1 MKAGFYEANITPP
14 LDCVM
19 PGYYDLNHKGV
30 GIDEELY
37 AKAVVVQDGKDT
49 VAIVAIDACFITA
62 DIHDIVT
69 KRISEFTDIK
79 PDNVSI
85 SAVHT
90 HKGVPIAN
98 QPELGLDADAEF
110 TSVCHRKIADAVI
123 LASQRLQD
131 VTITYDTVQVPGLAH
146 NRTSIMPN
154 GTYRT
159 WISDDSVEASKLAG
173 EDNTFTVM
181 SFKTNEGKLIGSVSN
196 FALHSDST
204 GHYGFYSGDYSSV
217 ISSTLKEKYGN
228 DFVSVFLLGTC
239 GDINHEDHHRAS
251 RHDPMCY
258 HRVIGRKLGENAISL
273 IENATPITK
282 TGVKSSKELVSFKM
296 RIPSYDEA
304 LKELAVMDE
313 RCYEWCRDF
322 FWKNY
327 FYYMAMNDKTE
338 RKLYLQCIRIG
349 EVCIHFLPG
358 EDFVETGLS
367 IKEASPFEKSFVVE
381 LSNSQ
386 VGYVPTKRAFDK
398 EKTRLYETSL
408 APGNDLVPEA
418 ADQFIAKSV
427 ELANKLL

>member
-69 KRISEFTDIK
+69 ERISRLAGIDA
-79 PDNVSI
+79 DNVAI

-90 HKGVPIAN
+90 HKGVPIADC
-98 QPELGLDADAEF
+98 PEYNLAADSAF
-110 TSVCHRKIADAVI
+110 RDVCYRKIADAVV
-123 LASQRLQD
+123 LASQRLQE
-131 VTITYDTVQVPGLAH
+131 VTISYDTVQVPGLAH

-159 WISDDSVEASKLAG
+159 WIADDSVETSKLAG

-181 SFKTNEGKLIGSVSN
+181 SFKTAEGKIIGSVSN
-196 FALHSDST
+196 FALHSDCT

-239 GDINHEDHHRAS
+239 GDINHEDHHVAS
-251 RHDPMCY
+251 RPDPMCY
-258 HRVIGRKLGENAISL
+258 HRVIGRKLGESAINL

-282 TGVKSSKELVSFKM
+282 TGVKSVKELITFKK
-296 RIPSYDEA
+296 RVPSYDEA
-304 LKELAVMDE
+304 LKELAIMDE

-327 FYYMAMNDKTE
+327 FYYMATNNTDE
-338 RKLYLQCIRIG
+338 VQLYLQCIKIG

-367 IKEASPFEKSFVVE
+367 IKDDSPFEKSFVVE
-381 LSNSQ
+381 LSNSHI
-386 VGYVPTKRAFDK
+386 GYVPTKRAFEEGK
-398 EKTRLYETSL
+398 SRLYETTL
-408 APGNDLVPEA
+408 APGNVLVPEA